1 MITYLN
7 MSTGYQKLVMLYNEK
22 STLVGELND

>member
-7 MSTGYQKLVMLYNEK
+7 MSTGYQKLVMLYNK
-22 STLVGELND
+22 KITLVGKLYD